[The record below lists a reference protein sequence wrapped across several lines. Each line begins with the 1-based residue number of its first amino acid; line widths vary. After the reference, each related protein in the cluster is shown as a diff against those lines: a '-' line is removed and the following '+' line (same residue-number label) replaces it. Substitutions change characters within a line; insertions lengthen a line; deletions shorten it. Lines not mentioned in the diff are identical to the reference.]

1 MSSEKRYK
9 PDADNL
15 TKIPPPTA
23 FTQTFAPPSPGQPK
37 YIFIGF
43 FVHGEYNGSA
53 RPHSITPHASKSM
66 WIFDSVPKLMTFMNC
81 SPGNVLIGETGD
93 GDNTRLTN
101 YFKTNSN
108 NNFMANINQ
117 NANDEDQDQIIAKN
131 FLTHVKSG
139 LKEISLNPRDNIE
152 KYKIDNKT
160 DNDVCRNS
168 YICNNQVGISHTF
181 INKTF
186 TTKDPVTGVP
196 PEHWGIFIYN
206 NNCGIEPGTNI
217 ESISGMPKYYV
228 THKNG
233 NGYDFYLSG
242 IVSTLQNKY
251 GLTDK
256 DYLFLFDYTCSKFKR
271 EVIEPNDLR
280 GLRRE
285 GNNVA
290 KAFGFTGKKRKG
302 TRGGKKKTQKNKSP
316 R

>member
-1 MSSEKRYK
+1 MSSGKRYK
-9 PDADNL
+9 SDADNL
-15 TKIPPPTA
+15 TKIPSPP
-23 FTQTFAPPSPGQPK
+23 QSPSPSPPLSPRQPK

-53 RPHSITPHASKSM
+53 RPYRVNPHASKSM

-302 TRGGKKKTQKNKSP
+302 TRGGKKKTQRIRTK
-316 R
+316 